1 MLNNQCFISF
11 HLSVYL
17 LLITFFFSR
26 AHNVYVEDIMVR
38 EVVSVWRGCNYKDLR
53 NILKLKKRLQ
63 FFPLVESLG
72 IFIIITIKVF
82 LIFYKSL

>member
-1 MLNNQCFISF
+1 MFYIIPFVCLFIANYF
-11 HLSVYL
+11 F
-17 LLITFFFSR
+17 FFFSR

-72 IFIIITIKVF
+72 ILLLLLLKCF
-82 LIFYKSL
+82 